1 MRSSLGKTPLRLFAL
16 CLVAVLAGC
25 ASGRDEQL
33 DKLQVDGYSVRS
45 LRSEDNESLNEQ
57 LFAAANLKTDLSDY
71 LLGACESWE
80 SWGRG

>member
-1 MRSSLGKTPLRLFAL
+1 
-16 CLVAVLAGC
+16 
-25 ASGRDEQL
+25 
-33 DKLQVDGYSVRS
+33 